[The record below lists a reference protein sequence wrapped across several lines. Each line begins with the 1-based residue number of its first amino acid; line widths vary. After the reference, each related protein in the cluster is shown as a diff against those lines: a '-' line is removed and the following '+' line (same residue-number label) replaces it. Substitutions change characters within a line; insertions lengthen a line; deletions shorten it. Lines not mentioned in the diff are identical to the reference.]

1 MKKQTRVIGIWAVCT
16 AAALCGCS
24 QNEEL
29 DEANQLVDLCINT
42 SSIALTRAA
51 GTTGTKVITGEY
63 FAKDAVIAVYAHSS
77 NTNKTSNN
85 HAKFK
90 CTDASSSSSNTWGY
104 NDGSDKIQLSAEV
117 ATIYAVYPDG
127 LTVTTDSGEGV
138 AGDNLKA
145 TGVQVFVGSD
155 TDSENSRIVADA
167 TYTSDTPTILAAPG
181 ETDYMYATDGKE
193 GATAN
198 AQPTANNGKSSDTSE
213 GKNPGNSIS
222 LKMNHAMAMVSF
234 KVYNDGTYTH
244 EGKLT
249 KIQLTNEGSNTSLQ
263 LGAMTMNIS
272 TGAIEAVTVTS
283 ANDATPP
290 TAITRYIYTKGSGGS
305 GDSSGYT
312 LHQSASGGTAA
323 PDNNPAFS
331 MLVYPITSAITQ
343 NSIKAIFTVDG
354 NDYPVTIPAESSQT
368 WAAGNNYIY
377 TVKLNGKELAITNV
391 TINKWT
397 DQTISGE
404 LIPVPK
410 EGSK

>member
-1 MKKQTRVIGIWAVCT
+1 MKKQIRVIGIWAVCT
-16 AAALCGCS
+16 ATALCGCS

-29 DEANQLVDLCINT
+29 DEANQLVDLCIHT
-42 SSIALTRAA
+42 SSITLTRA
-51 GTTGTKVITGEY
+51 TTSTKVITSDY
-63 FAKDAVIAVYAHSS
+63 FDANSVIAVYAHSS

-85 HAKFK
+85 NAKFK
-90 CTDASSSSSNTWGY
+90 CTSASSSSINTWGY

-127 LTVTTDSGEGV
+127 LTVTTNSGEGV
-138 AGDNLKA
+138 KGDNLKA
-145 TGVQVFVGSD
+145 SGVQVFIGAD
-155 TDSENSRIVADA
+155 DENSRIVAEK
-167 TYTSDTPTILAAPG
+167 TYNSNTPTILAASG
-181 ETDYMYATDGKE
+181 ETDYMYATDGAN
-193 GATAN
+193 GAQAN
-198 AQPTANNGKSSDTSE
+198 AQPKANNGKASSDADKDVT
-213 GKNPGNSIS
+213 NSVS

-244 EGKLT
+244 DGKLT
-249 KIQLTNEGSNTSLQ
+249 KIQLTNASNSSKVLQ
-263 LGAMTMNIS
+263 LGSATMDIS
-272 TGAIEAVTVTS
+272 NGAIAAT
-283 ANDATPP
+283 AGNDNV
-290 TAITRYIYTKGSGGS
+290 AITRYIYTKE
-305 GDSSGYT
+305 SSNNTAGYE
-312 LHQSASGGTAA
+312 LHKSASGGTTA

-391 TINKWT
+391 TINEWT

-404 LIPVPK
+404 LIPVP
-410 EGSK
+410 

>member
-29 DEANQLVDLCINT
+29 DEANQLVDLCIKT
-42 SSIALTRAA
+42 SSITLTRA
-51 GTTGTKVITGEY
+51 TTGTKVITSDY
-63 FAKDAVIAVYAHSS
+63 FDANSVIAVYAHSS

-90 CTDASSSSSNTWGY
+90 CTDATSSSSNTWAYEG
-104 NDGSDKIQLSAEV
+104 DDKIQLSAEV

-127 LTVTTDSGEGV
+127 LTVTTSSEI

-145 TGVQVFVGSD
+145 GGVQVFVGSD
-155 TDSENSRIVADA
+155 SDNDENSRIVADA
-167 TYTSDTPTILAAPG
+167 SYTSDTPTILAAPG
-181 ETDYMYATDGKE
+181 ETDYMYATDGAN
-193 GATAN
+193 GAQAS
-198 AQPTANNGKSSDTSE
+198 AQPTANNGKSSDTST
-213 GKNPGNSIS
+213 GKNPSNSIS

-312 LHQSASGGTAA
+312 LHQSASGGTTA

-377 TVKLNGKELAITNV
+377 TVKLNGKELTITNV

-397 DQTISGE
+397 DQPISSE
-404 LIPVPK
+404 LIPVP
-410 EGSK
+410 

>member
-51 GTTGTKVITGEY
+51 GTTGTKVITSDY
-63 FAKDAVIAVYAHSS
+63 FDANSVIAVYAHSS

-90 CTDASSSSSNTWGY
+90 CTDATSSSSNTWAYEG
-104 NDGSDKIQLSAEV
+104 DDKIQLSAEV

-127 LTVTTDSGEGV
+127 LTVTTSSEI

-145 TGVQVFVGSD
+145 GGVQVFVGSD
-155 TDSENSRIVADA
+155 SDNDENSRIVADA
-167 TYTSDTPTILAAPG
+167 TYASDAPTILAAPG
-181 ETDYMYATDGKE
+181 ETDYMYATDGAS
-193 GATAN
+193 GAQAN
-198 AQPTANNGKSSDTSE
+198 AQPKANNGKASSDADKDVT
-213 GKNPGNSIS
+213 NSVS

-244 EGKLT
+244 DGKLT
-249 KIQLTNEGSNTSLQ
+249 KIQLTNASNSSKVLQ
-263 LGAMTMNIS
+263 LGSATMDIS
-272 TGAIEAVTVTS
+272 NGAIAAT
-283 ANDATPP
+283 AGNDNV
-290 TAITRYIYTKGSGGS
+290 AITRYIYTKE
-305 GDSSGYT
+305 SSNNTAGYE
-312 LHQSASGGTAA
+312 LHKSASGGTTA

-377 TVKLNGKELAITNV
+377 TVKLNGKELTITNV

-397 DQTISGE
+397 DQPISSE
-404 LIPVPK
+404 LIPVP
-410 EGSK
+410 

>member
-29 DEANQLVDLCINT
+29 DEANQLVDLCIHT
-42 SSIALTRAA
+42 SSITLTRA
-51 GTTGTKVITGEY
+51 TTSTKVITSDY
-63 FAKDAVIAVYAHSS
+63 FDANSVIAVYAHSS

-85 HAKFK
+85 NAKFK
-90 CTDASSSSSNTWGY
+90 CTSASSSSINTWGY

-127 LTVTTDSGEGV
+127 LTVTTSSEIT
-138 AGDNLKA
+138 GDNLKA
-145 TGVQVFVGSD
+145 GGVQVFVGSD
-155 TDSENSRIVADA
+155 SDNDENSRIVADA
-167 TYTSDTPTILAAPG
+167 SYTSDTPTILAAPG
-181 ETDYMYATDGKE
+181 ETDYMYATDGAS
-193 GATAN
+193 GAQAN
-198 AQPTANNGKSSDTSE
+198 AQPKANNGKSSDTST

-222 LKMNHAMAMVSF
+222 LQMNHAMAMVSF

-244 EGKLT
+244 KGELT
-249 KIQLTNEGSNTSLQ
+249 KIQLTNADTGTSLQ

-272 TGAIEAVTVTS
+272 NGAIEA
-283 ANDATPP
+283 AATPTADAP
-290 TAITRYIYTKGSGGS
+290 TAITRYIYTKGDGNNTA
-305 GDSSGYT
+305 GYE
-312 LHQSASGGTAA
+312 LHKSTSGGTTA

-354 NDYPVTIPAESSQT
+354 NDYPVTIPAESSQI

-391 TINKWT
+391 TINEWT